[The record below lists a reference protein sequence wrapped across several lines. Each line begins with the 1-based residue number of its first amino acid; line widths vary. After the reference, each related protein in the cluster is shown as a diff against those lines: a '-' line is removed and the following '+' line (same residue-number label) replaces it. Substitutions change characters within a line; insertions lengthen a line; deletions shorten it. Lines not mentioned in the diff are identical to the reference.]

1 LLGLES
7 VNMADSLERDIDTHV
22 LRLLDPDET
31 IQARVQATAAAMAIS
46 QRRLVV
52 IENERVRLDVPI
64 QRLRRVQLDIERDRP
79 ATLVLVPEHAQ
90 DEPQVLSIP
99 PEEYEA
105 AARAIVV
112 LGHGLVQSRPAPG

>member
-1 LLGLES
+1 
-7 VNMADSLERDIDTHV
+7 
-22 LRLLDPDET
+22 
-31 IQARVQATAAAMAIS
+31 
-46 QRRLVV
+46 V

-105 AARAIVV
+105 AAQAIVL
-112 LGHGLVQSRPAPG
+112 LGHGLVRTKPAPRSRP